1 METRQTF
8 EKLCKLF
15 TVKLFLMKT
24 SCSFSIALL
33 CTVLCL
39 TNCQQQ
45 TAEKPAV
52 AETAV
57 AKETPVQR
65 GEYLSNILG
74 CDDCHTPKNMT
85 PQGPVPDMARRFM
98 GHPADEPFEASDL
111 KKPISER
118 FLAVFSPG
126 MTAAAGPW
134 GISYAANITPDDTG
148 IGTWTEAQFIKAIR
162 EGKSKGMDGT
172 RPILPPMPW
181 PGYAKMTDD
190 DLKALFA
197 YMKTMKP
204 IKNVVPQPKTL

>member
-1 METRQTF
+1 M
-8 EKLCKLF
+8 KNSLF
-15 TVKLFLMKT
+15 P
-24 SCSFSIALL
+24 
-33 CTVLCL
+33 LCL
-39 TNCQQQ
+39 LMIVAFGLSNCQQQ
-45 TAEKPAV
+45 PAEKTDTT
-52 AETAV
+52 ETAAV
-57 AKETPVQR
+57 KESPVQR

-98 GHPADEPFEASDL
+98 GHPAEEPFSADDM
-111 KKPISER
+111 KKQISER
-118 FLAVFSPG
+118 FVAVFSPG

-134 GISYAANITPDDTG
+134 GVTYAANITPDDTG